1 MIWLYRILF
10 LPMMALLMPYYAMRM
25 IRRGGYG
32 RDFSHRL
39 GFQKNL
45 PEPAQGKIRIW
56 IQAVSVGEV
65 EALATLLKLLHSD
78 GGYEVVVTTTTSTGY
93 KILREKYAKYCYYVG
108 IFPFDFCLSNA
119 SAWRRLKPNMCVLM
133 EGELWPEHLHRAKS
147 KNVPLLL
154 LNARLSDRSFGRYS
168 KAKFF
173 ARRLFNKFCAIA
185 CGSDFDAAR
194 FLKLGA
200 NPEIVSATGNI
211 KFDSS
216 CAQKL
221 SAAEKAELK
230 KEFGFNEN
238 SVVMLGSSTWQGEEQ
253 MLVRALEKIRQASG
267 ADVRLLLVPRHAE
280 RRAQV
285 REVLE
290 RGVLAFNFRTENKCA
305 GEGTLVY
312 VADTTGELARLTQA
326 ADFAYIG
333 KSMPPNDGGQSPLD
347 CAAAGVAVVYGP
359 NMTNF
364 KRMCEALEEA
374 GAALKAQNEAEALEA
389 LLAMAKDE
397 NLRRKIGEAAR
408 AWHERNE
415 GASLRT
421 FEIIK
426 KFSR

>member
-1 MIWLYRILF
+1 
-10 LPMMALLMPYYAMRM
+10 MMALLMPYYAMRM

-45 PEPAQGKIRIW
+45 PAPAQGKIRIW

-133 EGELWPEHLHRAKS
+133 EGELWPEHLHRARAK
-147 KNVPLLL
+147 KVPLLL

-185 CGSDFDAAR
+185 CGSDFDAER

-200 NPEIVSATGNI
+200 KPEIVSATGNI
-211 KFDSS
+211 KFDSA

-230 KEFGFNEN
+230 KQFGFGED
-238 SVVMLGSSTWQGEEQ
+238 SIVMLGSSTWQGEEQ
-253 MLVRALEKIRQASG
+253 MLVRVLEEIRQASG
-267 ADVRLLLVPRHAE
+267 ADARLLLVPRHAE

-290 RGVLAFNFRTENKCA
+290 RGVLPFNFRTENKCA

-312 VADTTGELARLTQA
+312 VADTTGELAMLTQA

-374 GAALKAQNEAEALEA
+374 GAALKVSDEAAALSA
-389 LLAMAKDE
+389 LSALAKDE
-397 NLRRKIGEAAR
+397 NLRRKIGSAAL
-408 AWHERNE
+408 AWHGRNE